1 MWSGLTCL
9 FSPQTNDSKL
19 TKPTLCLQTA
29 PTPYVVHS
37 IECTWFLQL
46 IINVNI
52 IEVARSHWPPW
63 QRPWQTC
70 FSGFSPLQYSSHEWT
85 VFWLQHIIQIK
96 KYMFSST
103 WCKCSKR
110 QQNKKYASLFW
121 HFAQPTV
128 FYKVKG
134 AFFFS
139 AFQQADYLK
148 YFLPWICLRSIYYQS
163 ETLVR
168 FHLPP
173 MDYLTWSEGFW
184 PKLKGDTSVRPQ

>member
-1 MWSGLTCL
+1 MWCGLTCL
-9 FSPQTNDSKL
+9 FSPPTNDSKL

-52 IEVARSHWPPW
+52 IEVVAWSHWPPW

-70 FSGFSPLQYSSHEWT
+70 FSGFSPLQHSSHKWS

-110 QQNKKYASLFW
+110 QQNKNYASLFW

-134 AFFFS
+134 AFFFFFFSLS
-139 AFQQADYLK
+139 AGRLLQ
-148 YFLPWICLRSIYYQS
+148 ICLRSINYQS
-163 ETLVR
+163 ETPR
-168 FHLPP
+168 Q
-173 MDYLTWSEGFW
+173 G
-184 PKLKGDTSVRPQ
+184 